1 MNKKKILRF
10 LLGASIVSS
19 VFSLGSVKTF
29 ATWKNEN
36 NSWKYIENNGYATGW
51 NKYNDNWY
59 YFNSDGLMQ
68 TGWLRYNGAWYYLNQ
83 SGDMRTGWLKDNDS
97 WYYLNQS
104 GEMQTGWVKDNG
116 AWYYLNQSG
125 SMQTGWVKDKGTW
138 YYLNQ
143 SGDMQTGWVND
154 KGTWYYLNS
163 NGAMQTGV
171 ISVEGKVYYLNSD
184 GAMQTGKVVIDG
196 QEFEF
201 NSNGEAVGN
210 IPNVEMEKVFGF
222 NIDKIQHEVEE
233 NTEEKSS
240 STNKKHNSSSSKAE
254 KKWNLVWEDDFSG
267 DELNKDYWNYETHEP
282 GWVNN
287 ELQEYTDSKENIFVR
302 DGNLVLKAIK
312 TEKDGKEYYTSGKVT
327 TQNKKT
333 FKYGKFEIKAK
344 TPKGQGLWPAL
355 WMMPNDENLYGQWP
369 KCGEIDIME
378 VLGHE
383 PNKAYGTIHYG
394 DPHEE
399 KQGTY
404 TLDNG
409 SFADD
414 YHVYGLE
421 WEPSEMRFYIDG
433 NLYHTTKDWFTKV
446 DGGDEKTFPAPF
458 DQPFY
463 LQCNL
468 AVGGNWPGNPD
479 ETTDFDNAE
488 LMVDYV
494 KVYQLNNY
502 DENVKKPDPEK
513 VVLRDPDET
522 GNYIVNGDFSKED
535 GNWTFM
541 NALGGVGS
549 SEIRDNKIIIK
560 TENAGT
566 VDYSIQLVQP
576 GIPLKEGGIYK
587 VTFDAKAAEDR
598 TMIVDISAPDRG
610 YKRYF
615 KDTKVDLTTENK
627 TYSYEFV
634 MENSDDAN
642 GRLEFNLGNQ
652 GSTADVEI
660 SNVRIEKTG
669 NVEKNEDDT
678 KKITPDGNYV
688 NNGTF
693 DVGQDRMKYWEVKAG
708 NNEKVSVT
716 NKDNSRE
723 LKVTVNNRLSQLK
736 DVSVKQTNLALKEN
750 TQYVLYFDA
759 YSEDN
764 KNIGASIDGNDFE
777 AKLTDKKKTY
787 KFTFETKDEINNKD
801 LELFLGTKGT
811 VYVDNVRIEEN
822 SLIRN
827 GSFDSGFVGWQVF
840 TDSSVS
846 SDVAYGVDSLNND
859 NAAEININNT
869 GDADWKIQLKQE
881 NVKLEKGKKYR
892 LSFDAKSSIDRD
904 IMYAIQRDGSKDDNW
919 DAYTGSKIISVG
931 NESQLISYEFEMK
944 KDTDEHS
951 IFTISMGAVKGNQ
964 ITDKH
969 KVTID
974 NVKLE
979 EIDGFSGDIDN
990 GNTDEKP
997 EGTEYIRNG
1006 SFDGMG
1012 DWEVFADQS
1021 VKAGVISSNDKNSA
1035 NIEIGNTGNADW
1047 HIQLKQNDIKLVQGK
1062 KYRLSFNAKSSVNRK
1077 IKYALQGDES
1087 KNWEQYIDKDTVIE
1101 LGNEFDKYSVE
1112 FEMSKDTNNNAMFTI
1127 SMGAIDEQITDKH
1140 IITIDNVKLEVINE
1154 FSENIADIQNSSL
1167 ESTDSVEK
1175 EETNTGDVED
1185 KLEDDNKI
1193 DTEEPAIND
1202 SENQV
1207 ANSDNEK
1214 DEDSKEEIADTEENI
1229 GEADEESVIVDD
1241 IIGKVE
1247 EQV

>member
-19 VFSLGSVKTF
+19 VFSLGSMKTF
-29 ATWKNEN
+29 AAWENEN
-36 NSWKYIENNGYATGW
+36 NSWKYIENNGYVTGW

-59 YFNSDGLMQ
+59 YFNSDGVMQ
-68 TGWLRYNGAWYYLNQ
+68 TGWIKDNGTWYYLNQ
-83 SGDMRTGWLKDNDS
+83 SGDMRTGWI
-97 WYYLNQS
+97 
-104 GEMQTGWVKDNG
+104 KDNG

-125 SMQTGWVKDKGTW
+125 NMQTGWLKDKGTW

-143 SGDMQTGWVND
+143 SGEMQTGWVND

-171 ISVEGKVYYLNSD
+171 ISVADKVYYLNES
-184 GAMQTGKVVIDG
+184 GAMQTGKVIIDG
-196 QEFEF
+196 QEYEF

-210 IPNVEMEKVFGF
+210 IPNVEKEKVFGF
-222 NIDKIQHEVEE
+222 NIDKIQHEVED
-233 NTEEKSS
+233 NTTDNNSSS
-240 STNKKHNSSSSKAE
+240 STNKKHHSSSSSNITSPQVE

-267 DELNKDYWNYETHEP
+267 DELNKEYWNYETHEP

-287 ELQEYTDSKENIFVR
+287 ELQEYTDSKDNIFVK

-383 PNKAYGTIHYG
+383 PEKAYGTIHYG

-404 TLDNG
+404 TLENG
-409 SFADD
+409 SFADE

-433 NLYHTTKDWFTKV
+433 NLYHTVKDWFTKV
-446 DGGDEKTFPAPF
+446 EGGDEKTFPAPF

-488 LMVDYV
+488 LKVDYI
-494 KVYQLNNY
+494 KVYQLDNY

-513 VVLRDPDET
+513 VVLRDPDEK
-522 GNYIVNGDFSKED
+522 GNYIINGDFSKED
-535 GNWTFM
+535 KSWEFM
-541 NALGGVGS
+541 TAIGGVGS
-549 SEIRDNKIIIK
+549 SEIKDNKMIIK

-576 GIPLKEGGIYK
+576 RIPVKEGGKYK

-615 KDTKVDLTTENK
+615 NDTKVDLTTEK
-627 TYSYEFV
+627 KSYSYEFV

-660 SNVRIEKTG
+660 SNVRIEKIG
-669 NVEKNEDDT
+669 EVEKTEDEF
-678 KKITPDGNYV
+678 KKVSPDGNYI

-693 DVGQDRMKYWEVKAG
+693 DVGQDRMKYWEVKSKS
-708 NNEKVSVT
+708 NNTQVSVT
-716 NKDNSRE
+716 NDNNSRQLKVSVGDNSSE
-723 LKVTVNNRLSQLK
+723 LEE
-736 DVSVKQTNLALKEN
+736 VSVKQTKLALSEN

-764 KNIGASIDGNDFE
+764 KNIRASIDENDFDVE
-777 AKLTDKKKTY
+777 LTNKKKTY
-787 KFTFETKDEINNKD
+787 KFTFETKDEINNRD
-801 LELFLGTKGT
+801 LELLLGKQGT
-811 VYVDNVRIEEN
+811 VYIDNVRIEEN

-827 GSFDSGFVGWQVF
+827 GSFDNGFAGWEVF
-840 TDSSVS
+840 ADSSVS
-846 SDVAYGVDSLNND
+846 SDVSSGIDSFNGNK
-859 NAAEININNT
+859 NAAEINIDNT
-869 GDADWKIQLKQE
+869 GDADWKIQLKQT
-881 NVKLEKGKKYR
+881 NVKLVQGKKYR
-892 LSFDAKSSIDRD
+892 ISFDAKSTIDRD

-919 DAYTGSKIISVG
+919 DAYTGSNTISIG
-931 NESQLISYEFEMK
+931 NESQLVSYEFEMK
-944 KDTDEHS
+944 KDTDEDA
-951 IFTISMGAVKGNQ
+951 IFTISMGAVNNNQ
-964 ITDKH
+964 IKEKH

-979 EIDGFSGDIDN
+979 EIDEFSGNVDN
-990 GNTDEKP
+990 ENTDEKP
-997 EGTEYIRNG
+997 EGTENIRNG
-1006 SFDGMG
+1006 SL
-1012 DWEVFADQS
+1012 EV
-1021 VKAGVISSNDKNSA
+1021 V
-1035 NIEIGNTGNADW
+1035 
-1047 HIQLKQNDIKLVQGK
+1047 
-1062 KYRLSFNAKSSVNRK
+1062 
-1077 IKYALQGDES
+1077 DES
-1087 KNWEQYIDKDTVIE
+1087 DKDSIDKE
-1101 LGNEFDKYSVE
+1101 P
-1112 FEMSKDTNNNAMFTI
+1112 
-1127 SMGAIDEQITDKH
+1127 
-1140 IITIDNVKLEVINE
+1140 
-1154 FSENIADIQNSSL
+1154 SENIADTQNNSSEL
-1167 ESTDSVEK
+1167 TDSVEK
-1175 EETNTGDVED
+1175 EETTTGDVDD
-1185 KLEDDNKI
+1185 KSEEDNKI

-1207 ANSDNEK
+1207 ANSDNEE
-1214 DEDSKEEIADTEENI
+1214 DEDSEGEIADTKENSK
-1229 GEADEESVIVDD
+1229 EADEEPVVVDD